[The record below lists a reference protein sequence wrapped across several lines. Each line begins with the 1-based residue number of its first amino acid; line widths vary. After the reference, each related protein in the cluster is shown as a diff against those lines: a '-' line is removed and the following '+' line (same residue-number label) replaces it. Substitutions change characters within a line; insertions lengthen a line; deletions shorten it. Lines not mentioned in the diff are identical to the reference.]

1 MNRPELLTTIG
12 VTAGCAL
19 GGLLRYWC
27 SGTVDRALGGTF
39 PWGTLVVNVLGSLL
53 IGVFASISGPDARYI
68 VSPVV
73 RQTVTVGVFG
83 GFTTF
88 SSFSI
93 QTLALAQDGDW
104 RRVAANVVLS
114 VSLCLGGVWAGWQA
128 GNLLNR

>member
-1 MNRPELLTTIG
+1 MNRTELLTTIG

-27 SGTVDRALGGTF
+27 SGSVDRALGGTF
-39 PWGTLVVNVLGSLL
+39 PWGTMTVNVTGSLL
-53 IGVFASISGPDARYI
+53 IGVFASVSGPDGRYL
-68 VSPVV
+68 VSPLV
-73 RQTVTVGVFG
+73 RQTVMVGVFG

-104 RRVAANVVLS
+104 RRVAANVFLS
-114 VSLCLGGVWAGWQA
+114 VTLCLGGVWAGWQA
-128 GNLLNR
+128 GAVLNR

>member
-27 SGTVDRALGGTF
+27 SGTVDRTLGGTF

>member
-1 MNRPELLTTIG
+1 MNRTELLTTIG
-12 VTAGCAL
+12 VAVGCAL

-27 SGTVDRALGGTF
+27 SGSVDRVLGGTF
-39 PWGTLVVNVLGSLL
+39 PWGTMTVNVIGSLL

-73 RQTVTVGVFG
+73 RQTVMVGIFG

-93 QTLALAQDGDW
+93 RTLALARDGDW
-104 RRVAANVVLS
+104 RRVAANVVLT
-114 VSLCLGGVWAGWQA
+114 VALCLGGVWIGWQA
-128 GNLLNR
+128 GAVLNR